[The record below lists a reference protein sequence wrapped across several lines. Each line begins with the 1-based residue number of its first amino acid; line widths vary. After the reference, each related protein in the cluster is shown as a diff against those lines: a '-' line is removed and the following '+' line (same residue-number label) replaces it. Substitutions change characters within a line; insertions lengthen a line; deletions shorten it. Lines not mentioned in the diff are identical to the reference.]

1 MKNCFNK
8 FLTFLNK
15 NLHVILPM
23 ITLFCL
29 AGFIGSLIFP
39 NEVLDTNR
47 VNTEESE
54 EDFYISFLQG
64 AEPVEIAY
72 EMTTEAR
79 PLKGVQVGI
88 HKNGS
93 TLAGANLIYRVY
105 VKQGNEETS
114 YNLVSENVYD
124 LGSQTYDFQ
133 YVYLPFSSS
142 DLCQGDVRITFCY
155 ESGSGEETA
164 PALRV
169 NSTQLENT
177 ETSYRAA
184 EEETIVEGGLLI
196 SYIYSHDTYPF
207 LYDFRILTF
216 VFLAASMTLS
226 YKKPERKKG
235 WHKKGGDSDEK

>member
-8 FLTFLNK
+8 FLTFFNK
-15 NLHVILPM
+15 NLQVILPM

-29 AGFIGSLIFP
+29 AGFIGSLVFP

-47 VNTEESE
+47 ANTEESE
-54 EDFYISFLQG
+54 EDFYISFLRG
-64 AEPVEIAY
+64 EEPVEIAY

-93 TLAGANLIYRVY
+93 ALAGANLIYHVY
-105 VKQGNEETS
+105 VKQGDGS
-114 YNLVSENVYD
+114 YKLVSENAYD

-142 DLCQGDVRITFCY
+142 DLCEGKVKITFCY
-155 ESGSGEETA
+155 QPAAGNTTDKA

-169 NSTQLENT
+169 NATLLENT
-177 ETSYRAA
+177 VTKYIVKKQEQ
-184 EEETIVEGGLLI
+184 IVEGGLLI

-216 VFLAASMTLS
+216 VFLAATMTLS
-226 YKKPERKKG
+226 YKKPEKKG
-235 WHKKGGDSDEK
+235 VWRKKGGDFNEK